1 MKSKELK
8 WLSDLTKFLWWLLA
22 GLDSINSLSK
32 ALNQHFF
39 YALGCLSLQSL
50 NCAQSSWVE
59 NLIY

>member
-32 ALNQHFF
+32 ALTSTFSMLWDVCP
-39 YALGCLSLQSL
+39 YRA
-50 NCAQSSWVE
+50 
-59 NLIY
+59 

>member
-8 WLSDLTKFLWWLLA
+8 WLNQVPLVVIGRARLYKQ
-22 GLDSINSLSK
+22 SLRGPD
-32 ALNQHFF
+32 QHFF

-50 NCAQSSWVE
+50 NCNQSSWVE